1 MFDGTVANSEE
12 LALMGEAFEKY
23 CLSRNIVAQSDREYV
38 ALQIVLIFKGGA
50 RTVDELIA
58 GLERLSAA

>member
-23 CLSRNIVAQSDREYV
+23 CLSRTSWRRVTVSMSR
-38 ALQIVLIFKGGA
+38 FK
-50 RTVDELIA
+50 
-58 GLERLSAA
+58 SC